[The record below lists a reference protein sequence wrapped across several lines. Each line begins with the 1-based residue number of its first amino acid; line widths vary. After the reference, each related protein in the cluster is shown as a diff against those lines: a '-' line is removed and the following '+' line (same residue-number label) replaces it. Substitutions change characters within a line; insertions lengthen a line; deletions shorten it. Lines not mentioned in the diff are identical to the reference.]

1 MDCIHYK
8 VREEGRILSR
18 AAYVVLGVTT
28 EGYKEI
34 LSITVGANETSKFW
48 LGMLNDLKNR
58 GVQDVLFFCVDGLPG
73 FKDAIQAVY
82 PQAQIQRC
90 VIHMLRNSFKYVIT
104 MTLRNFPLISKRSIM
119 PRQRQRPG
127 RAGAV
132 KEKWGKK
139 YPYAVSNWENNWED
153 VSSFFQF
160 SGDILPDHVYH
171 KHHRRAEP
179 PVPEGNKNKE
189 CIPERQRAG
198 ENAVSGERKCD
209 KEMDAEIPE
218 LGPGAQPADSSVSGT
233 SYTVSVKEE
242 KAIKAGT
249 AFYRHKQLFRLCYT
263 DIYSIAGKAR
273 FKPEVREMALASVNV

>member
-1 MDCIHYK
+1 MPATAPLRH
-8 VREEGRILSR
+8 L
-18 AAYVVLGVTT
+18 
-28 EGYKEI
+28 KECRKGKCNTGEI
-34 LSITVGANETSKFW
+34 PHA
-48 LGMLNDLKNR
+48 
-58 GVQDVLFFCVDGLPG
+58 
-73 FKDAIQAVY
+73 
-82 PQAQIQRC
+82 
-90 VIHMLRNSFKYVIT
+90 
-104 MTLRNFPLISKRSIM
+104 TLRKSLCIFE
-119 PRQRQRPG
+119 
-127 RAGAV
+127 
-132 KEKWGKK
+132 EKVLAKNIFRGH
-139 YPYAVSNWENNWED
+139 P
-153 VSSFFQF
+153 
-160 SGDILPDHVYH
+160 PDHVYH

-233 SYTVSVKEE
+233 SDTVSVKEE